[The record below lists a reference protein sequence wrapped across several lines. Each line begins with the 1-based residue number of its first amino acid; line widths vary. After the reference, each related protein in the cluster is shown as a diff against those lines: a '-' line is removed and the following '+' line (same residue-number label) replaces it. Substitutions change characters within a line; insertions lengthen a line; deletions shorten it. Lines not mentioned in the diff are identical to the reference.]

1 MVGIVGWQWAV
12 GIGQSGWARSGDAM
26 GGDSIQSYRDLRV
39 WQEAMDLA
47 EDCYRLTK
55 DFPREELFGLTSQIR
70 RAATS
75 VPANIAEGYGR
86 DSTKAYVNQ
95 LRIAQGSLKE
105 VETHLLLSG
114 RIGITTEEVVA
125 ASLARSEA
133 VGKMLR
139 SLINKVLSST
149 DSG

>member
-1 MVGIVGWQWAV
+1 
-12 GIGQSGWARSGDAM
+12 M

-47 EDCYRLTK
+47 EDCYRL
-55 DFPREELFGLTSQIR
+55 
-70 RAATS
+70 
-75 VPANIAEGYGR
+75 NIAEGYGR